1 MGNPTKKFW
10 AWATK
15 LILTMASLYELD
27 SKLNLFKGL
36 PGGDL
41 VAFYL
46 VIFALTVIAA
56 LWFLWR
62 AIDGFC
68 WKMDFV
74 IDDEHPR
81 W

>member
-41 VAFYL
+41 VAS
-46 VIFALTVIAA
+46 I
-56 LWFLWR
+56 W
-62 AIDGFC
+62 
-68 WKMDFV
+68 
-74 IDDEHPR
+74 
-81 W
+81 